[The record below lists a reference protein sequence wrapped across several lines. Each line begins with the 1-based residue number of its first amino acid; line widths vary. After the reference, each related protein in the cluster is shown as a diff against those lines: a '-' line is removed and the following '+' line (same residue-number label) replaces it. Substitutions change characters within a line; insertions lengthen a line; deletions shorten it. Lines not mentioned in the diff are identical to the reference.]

1 MKEYFTY
8 KYDDLF
14 NPTLK
19 AIKALG
25 DSATISEIEDEV
37 IRLLNLSE
45 EAINE
50 IHRGSTTKLNYR
62 LGWARNYLKSYGL
75 IDNSTRGVWALTEK
89 GQKTDEVEQEEV
101 KRYVNYKY
109 REEKRQASEITNKP
123 SSESEIDESM
133 ELEAKETDWRENLL
147 DTIKSIKPEQ
157 FEKLCQR
164 LLRELGFV
172 DVDVTGKS
180 HDGGIDGKGIIKIGG
195 ILSFRVVFQAKRFQ
209 ESVSSRY
216 VRDFRG
222 AMQGRADKGLIMTT
236 GTFSR
241 SAKLEAQRD
250 GAIQIDLIDGNEF
263 AERLKELKLGVEV
276 EKVEKVT
283 VKKEWFDSI

>member
-37 IRLLNLSE
+37 IKLLNLSD

-62 LGWARNYLKSYGL
+62 LGWARNYLKNYGL

-89 GQKTDEVEQEEV
+89 GQKTDEVDQEEV
-101 KRYVNYKY
+101 KRYVNNKY
-109 REEKRQASEITNKP
+109 REERRKASEISNK
-123 SSESEIDESM
+123 SNESESDESI
-133 ELEAKETDWRENLL
+133 ELEAEEPNWRENLL
-147 DTIKSIKPEQ
+147 DIIKSIRPEQ

-180 HDGGIDGKGIIKIGG
+180 HDGGIDGKGILKIGG

-263 AERLKELKLGVEV
+263 AQRLKELKLGVEV

>member
-37 IRLLNLSE
+37 IRLLNLSD

-62 LGWARNYLKSYGL
+62 LGWARNYLKNYGL

-89 GQKTDEVEQEEV
+89 GQKTDEVDQEEV
-101 KRYVNYKY
+101 KRYVNNKY
-109 REEKRQASEITNKP
+109 REERRQASEISNKP
-123 SSESEIDESM
+123 YKSESDEPIV
-133 ELEAKETDWRENLL
+133 LEAEESDWKENLL
-147 DTIKSIKPEQ
+147 DTIKSIRPEQ

-180 HDGGIDGKGIIKIGG
+180 HDGGIDGKGILKIGG

-263 AERLKELKLGVEV
+263 AQRLKELKLGVEV

>member
-37 IRLLNLSE
+37 IKLLNLSD

-62 LGWARNYLKSYGL
+62 LGWARNYLKNYGL

-89 GQKTDEVEQEEV
+89 GQKTDEVDQEEV
-101 KRYVNYKY
+101 KRYVNNKY
-109 REEKRQASEITNKP
+109 REERRKASEISNKP
-123 SSESEIDESM
+123 YKSETDEPIV
-133 ELEAKETDWRENLL
+133 LEAEESDWKENLL
-147 DTIKSIKPEQ
+147 DTIKSIRPEQ

-180 HDGGIDGKGIIKIGG
+180 HDGGIDGKGILKIGG

-263 AERLKELKLGVEV
+263 AQRLKELKLGVEV

>member
-37 IRLLNLSE
+37 IKLLNLSD

-62 LGWARNYLKSYGL
+62 LGWARNYLKNYEL

-89 GQKTDEVEQEEV
+89 GQKTDEVDQEEV
-101 KRYVNYKY
+101 KRYVNNKY
-109 REEKRQASEITNKP
+109 REERRKASEINNK
-123 SSESEIDESM
+123 SYESETDESI
-133 ELEAKETDWRENLL
+133 ELEAEEADWRENLL
-147 DTIKSIKPEQ
+147 DTIKSIRPEQ

-180 HDGGIDGKGIIKIGG
+180 HDGGIDGKGILKIGG

-263 AERLKELKLGVEV
+263 AQRLKELKLGVEV

>member
-37 IRLLNLSE
+37 IKLLNLSE
-45 EAINE
+45 KAINE

-62 LGWARNYLKSYGL
+62 LGWARNYLKNYGL

-89 GQKTDEVEQEEV
+89 GQKTDEVDQEEV
-101 KRYVNYKY
+101 KRYVNNKY
-109 REEKRQASEITNKP
+109 REERRKASEINNTSNE
-123 SSESEIDESM
+123 SESDESI
-133 ELEAKETDWRENLL
+133 ELETEEPDWRENLL
-147 DTIKSIKPEQ
+147 DTIKSIRPEQ

-180 HDGGIDGKGIIKIGG
+180 HDGGIDGKGILKIGG

-263 AERLKELKLGVEV
+263 AQRLKELKLGVEV

>member
-37 IRLLNLSE
+37 IKLLNLSD

-62 LGWARNYLKSYGL
+62 LGWARNYLKNYEL

-89 GQKTDEVEQEEV
+89 GQKTDEVDQEEV
-101 KRYVNYKY
+101 KRYVNNKY
-109 REEKRQASEITNKP
+109 REERRKASEINNK
-123 SSESEIDESM
+123 SYESETDESI
-133 ELEAKETDWRENLL
+133 ELEAEEADWRENLL
-147 DTIKSIKPEQ
+147 DTIKSIRPEQ

-180 HDGGIDGKGIIKIGG
+180 HDGGIDGKGILKIGG

-263 AERLKELKLGVEV
+263 AQRLKELKLGVEV
-276 EKVEKVT
+276 EKVEKIT

>member
-1 MKEYFTY
+1 M
-8 KYDDLF
+8 
-14 NPTLK
+14 
-19 AIKALG
+19 
-25 DSATISEIEDEV
+25 
-37 IRLLNLSE
+37 
-45 EAINE
+45 
-50 IHRGSTTKLNYR
+50 
-62 LGWARNYLKSYGL
+62 

-89 GQKTDEVEQEEV
+89 GQKTDEVDQEEV
-101 KRYVNYKY
+101 KRYVNNKY
-109 REEKRQASEITNKP
+109 REERRKASEINNK
-123 SSESEIDESM
+123 SYESETDESI
-133 ELEAKETDWRENLL
+133 ELEAEEADWRENLL
-147 DTIKSIKPEQ
+147 DTIKSIRPEQ

-180 HDGGIDGKGIIKIGG
+180 HDGGIDGKGILKIGG

-263 AERLKELKLGVEV
+263 AQRLKELKLGVEV

>member
-37 IRLLNLSE
+37 IKLLNLSD

-62 LGWARNYLKSYGL
+62 LGWARNYLKNYGL

-89 GQKTDEVEQEEV
+89 GQKTDEVDQEEV
-101 KRYVNYKY
+101 KRYVNNKY
-109 REEKRQASEITNKP
+109 REERRQASEISNKP
-123 SSESEIDESM
+123 YKSESDEPIV
-133 ELEAKETDWRENLL
+133 LEAEESDWKENLL
-147 DTIKSIKPEQ
+147 DTIKSIRPEQ

-180 HDGGIDGKGIIKIGG
+180 HDGGIDGKGILKIGG

-263 AERLKELKLGVEV
+263 AQRLKELKLGVEV

>member
-37 IRLLNLSE
+37 IKLLNLSD

-62 LGWARNYLKSYGL
+62 LGWARNYLKNYGL

-89 GQKTDEVEQEEV
+89 GQKTDEVNQEEV
-101 KRYVNYKY
+101 KRYVNNKY
-109 REEKRQASEITNKP
+109 REERRQASEISNKP
-123 SSESEIDESM
+123 YKSETDEPIV
-133 ELEAKETDWRENLL
+133 LEAEESDWKENLL
-147 DTIKSIKPEQ
+147 DTIKSIRPEQ

-180 HDGGIDGKGIIKIGG
+180 HDGGIDGKGILKIGG

-263 AERLKELKLGVEV
+263 AQRLKELKLGVEV

>member
-1 MKEYFTY
+1 
-8 KYDDLF
+8 
-14 NPTLK
+14 
-19 AIKALG
+19 
-25 DSATISEIEDEV
+25 V
-37 IRLLNLSE
+37 
-45 EAINE
+45 
-50 IHRGSTTKLNYR
+50 
-62 LGWARNYLKSYGL
+62 
-75 IDNSTRGVWALTEK
+75 
-89 GQKTDEVEQEEV
+89 
-101 KRYVNYKY
+101 
-109 REEKRQASEITNKP
+109 
-123 SSESEIDESM
+123 
-133 ELEAKETDWRENLL
+133 LEAEESDWKENLL
-147 DTIKSIKPEQ
+147 DTIKSIRPEQ

-180 HDGGIDGKGIIKIGG
+180 HDGGIDGKGILKIGG

-263 AERLKELKLGVEV
+263 AQRLKELKLGVEV

>member
-37 IRLLNLSE
+37 IRLLNLSD

-50 IHRGSTTKLNYR
+50 IHRGSTTKLTYR
-62 LGWARNYLKSYGL
+62 LGWARNYLKNYGL

-89 GQKTDEVEQEEV
+89 GQKTDEVNQEEV
-101 KRYVNYKY
+101 KRYVNNKY
-109 REEKRQASEITNKP
+109 REERRQASEISNKP
-123 SSESEIDESM
+123 YKSESDEPIV
-133 ELEAKETDWRENLL
+133 LEAEESDWKENLL
-147 DTIKSIKPEQ
+147 DTIKSIRPEQ

-180 HDGGIDGKGIIKIGG
+180 HDGGIDGKGILKIGG

-263 AERLKELKLGVEV
+263 AQRLKELKLGVEV

>member
-37 IRLLNLSE
+37 IKLLNLSD

-62 LGWARNYLKSYGL
+62 LGWARNYLKNYGL

-89 GQKTDEVEQEEV
+89 GQKTDEVNQEEV
-101 KRYVNYKY
+101 KRYVNNKY
-109 REEKRQASEITNKP
+109 REERRQASEISNKP
-123 SSESEIDESM
+123 YKSESDEPIV
-133 ELEAKETDWRENLL
+133 LEAEESDWKENLL
-147 DTIKSIKPEQ
+147 DTIKSIRPEQ

-180 HDGGIDGKGIIKIGG
+180 HDGGIDGKGILKIGG

-222 AMQGRADKGLIMTT
+222 AMQGRADKGLILTT

-263 AERLKELKLGVEV
+263 ADRLKELKLGVEV
-276 EKVEKVT
+276 EKVEKIT

>member
-37 IRLLNLSE
+37 IKLLNLSD

-62 LGWARNYLKSYGL
+62 LGWARNYLKNYGL

-89 GQKTDEVEQEEV
+89 GQKTDEVDQEEV
-101 KRYVNYKY
+101 KRYVNNKY
-109 REEKRQASEITNKP
+109 REERRKASEISNKP
-123 SSESEIDESM
+123 YKSETDEPIV
-133 ELEAKETDWRENLL
+133 LEAEESDWKENLL
-147 DTIKSIKPEQ
+147 DTIKSIRPEQ

-180 HDGGIDGKGIIKIGG
+180 HDGGIDGKGILKIGG
-195 ILSFRVVFQAKRFQ
+195 ILSFRVVFQA
-209 ESVSSRY
+209 
-216 VRDFRG
+216 
-222 AMQGRADKGLIMTT
+222 
-236 GTFSR
+236 
-241 SAKLEAQRD
+241 
-250 GAIQIDLIDGNEF
+250 
-263 AERLKELKLGVEV
+263 
-276 EKVEKVT
+276 
-283 VKKEWFDSI
+283 

>member
-37 IRLLNLSE
+37 IKLLNLSD

-62 LGWARNYLKSYGL
+62 LGWARNYLKNYGL

-89 GQKTDEVEQEEV
+89 GQKTDEVDQEEV
-101 KRYVNYKY
+101 KRYVNNKY
-109 REEKRQASEITNKP
+109 REERRKASEISNK
-123 SSESEIDESM
+123 SYESETDESI
-133 ELEAKETDWRENLL
+133 ELEAEEPNWRENLL
-147 DTIKSIKPEQ
+147 DIIKSIRPEQ

-180 HDGGIDGKGIIKIGG
+180 HDGGIDGKGILKIGG

-222 AMQGRADKGLIMTT
+222 AMQGRADKGLILTT

-263 AERLKELKLGVEV
+263 ADRLKELKLGVEV
-276 EKVEKVT
+276 EKVEKIT

>member
-37 IRLLNLSE
+37 IKLLNLSD

-62 LGWARNYLKSYGL
+62 LGWARNYLKNYGL

-89 GQKTDEVEQEEV
+89 GQKTDEVDQEEV
-101 KRYVNYKY
+101 KRYVNNKY
-109 REEKRQASEITNKP
+109 REERRKASEISNK
-123 SSESEIDESM
+123 SNESESDESI
-133 ELEAKETDWRENLL
+133 ELEAEEPNWRENLL
-147 DTIKSIKPEQ
+147 DIIKSIRPEQ

-180 HDGGIDGKGIIKIGG
+180 HDGGIDGKGILKIGG

-222 AMQGRADKGLIMTT
+222 AMQGRADKGLILTT

-263 AERLKELKLGVEV
+263 ADRLKELKLGVEV
-276 EKVEKVT
+276 EKVEKIT